1 MAATRTASTHWE
13 GNLFQGAGQVT
24 FESSSLGTRDVT
36 WAARTEDPGGRTS
49 PEELISAALSS
60 CYCMAFSNVL
70 DKAGTPPNSLDV
82 QAATTFQPGE
92 GVTGI
97 HLTVR
102 GVVPGMRA
110 EDFLAAAENAKEN
123 CPVSQAL
130 EGTNITLDASL
141 GWVGSRGGCLSRTPA
156 GAPLCPGHWPTA
168 GHQQPRGARPRAAAA
183 GSRSPR
189 SRSGS

>member
-13 GNLFQGAGQVT
+13 GNLFQGSGRVT
-24 FESSSLGTRDVT
+24 FESSELGTHDVT
-36 WAARTEDPGGRTS
+36 WASRTEDPAGRTS

-70 DKAGTPPNSLDV
+70 DKAGTPPTSLDV

-97 HLTVR
+97 HLVVR
-102 GVVPGMRA
+102 GSVPGMSQ
-110 EDFLAAAENAKEN
+110 EDFAAAAETGKQN

-130 EGTNITLDASL
+130 KAVPITLDAEL
-141 GWVGSRGGCLSRTPA
+141 G
-156 GAPLCPGHWPTA
+156 
-168 GHQQPRGARPRAAAA
+168 
-183 GSRSPR
+183 
-189 SRSGS
+189 